1 MQTACL
7 SSSLDCLLWNGKV
20 YDVWQSALDNF
31 EKRAAD
37 NVGRPHVRSNP
48 KTSNSEI
55 SNSAEVLIRRRRG
68 VDST

>member
-1 MQTACL
+1 ML
-7 SSSLDCLLWNGKV
+7 VDSSLDCLLWNGKV
-20 YDVWQSALDNF
+20 FDVWQSVLDNF
-31 EKRAAD
+31 EKRAAH

-55 SNSAEVLIRRRRG
+55 SNSDVVLIRRGQG